1 MGTSTKMKSETRPM
15 RPKITRWSFLKRT
28 MLFLVAMLVAY
39 NAVFYIFQDAFLMEP
54 KKKPTGY
61 VERKDLEPALNR
73 FLTPSGSV
81 LQDDKNEWPTGV
93 TAINFQKSVS
103 PTQPAKGTLFYLHG
117 NKGSMEQCRWEIEPF
132 LDAGYHVWTM
142 DYRKFGES
150 RGPVNEIRLLGDAK
164 MVYEEILKTEQID
177 IIWGRSFGSGI
188 ATYLASLNSPKRLVL
203 ETPYWSLPDAAG
215 YTRPFLLSCLF
226 RYRLPTNE
234 YMEYVQC
241 PVHMIHGKADEKITF
256 ESSKRLDKLCGEL
269 DLQGKFHKIPGGMH
283 NFRPSEKEPKQT
295 DAAFET
301 ALMESLDL
309 KLEMSRKP
317 RL

>member
-1 MGTSTKMKSETRPM
+1 MRTSTKMKSETRPK
-15 RPKITRWSFLKRT
+15 RPKMTRWSILKWT
-28 MLFLVAMLVAY
+28 MLFLA
-39 NAVFYIFQDAFLMEP
+39 AVFVAVNAYFYTNQEAYLMEP
-54 KKKPTGY
+54 NEEPTGY

-73 FLTPSGSV
+73 FLTPPGSV
-81 LQDDKNEWPTGV
+81 LQDDRNEEPPGV
-93 TAINFQKSVS
+93 GAINFQKFVS
-103 PTQPAKGTLFYLHG
+103 LTQPAKGTLFYLHG

-132 LDAGYHVWTM
+132 LKAGYHVWTM

-150 RGPVNEIRLLGDAK
+150 RGPVNEIRLLGDAN

-234 YMEYVQC
+234 YLEYVQC
-241 PVHMIHGKADEKITF
+241 PVHMIHGTADEKISF
-256 ESSKRLDKLCGEL
+256 ESSKRLDKLCGEFG
-269 DLQGKFHKIPGGMH
+269 LQGKLHEIPGGMH
-283 NFRPSEKEPKQT
+283 NFRPSEEKPKET
-295 DAAFET
+295 DAVFENT
-301 ALMESLDL
+301 LMESLDL
-309 KLEMSRKP
+309 KFEMSRKP